1 VSAPEPSLSSTGGP
15 PTAAAKSVFP
25 GRFTAASDTK
35 RRWGRGWNE
44 LPKTTRWLITLLII
58 VFIYLL
64 PSLNLPILPT
74 QEADFTSLLAGTIVP
89 YIMIALGLNVVV
101 GMAGMLDL
109 GYVGFYAVGAYSLA
123 VLTTEHASVPWL
135 LAVFLS
141 IIISMFAGVLL
152 GAPTLRLRGDYLA
165 IVTLGF
171 GEIIRLLAQETDW
184 LGGSFGINNIKS
196 PPDIGPL
203 KFTGPD
209 RNLSFYYLAVTFVI
223 IVYFLL
229 HRLEDSRVGRAWT
242 AIREDEDAA
251 ELMGVPT
258 FRFKLWAFAIGAAV
272 GGLAGTMFASKARFI
287 IPDNFELKLS
297 ILFLAAVVLGGPGN
311 QIGVMVGAF
320 LVSYL
325 PERLRFLNTSRY
337 FWFGVLLMVM
347 MIFRPQGLIPRRLKA
362 RKLKKSEL
370 QEFEEDDTEEGF
382 GDEVVPTFVDVREGS
397 PDLEG
402 GARGTP

>member
-1 VSAPEPSLSSTGGP
+1 MTVPEPAAARSGP
-15 PTAAAKSVFP
+15 PTAAAKSAFP
-25 GRFTAASDTK
+25 GRFEAASDTK
-35 RRWGRGWNE
+35 RRWNRSWQE
-44 LPKTTRWLITLLII
+44 LPKPTRYLII
-58 VFIYLL
+58 ALVIAFIYLL
-64 PSLNLPILPT
+64 PSLDIPLIPT
-74 QEADFTSLLAGTIVP
+74 TTSDWTSLLAGTIVP

-101 GMAGMLDL
+101 GMAGLLDL

-123 VLTTEHASVPWL
+123 VLTTKHASVPWL

-141 IIISMFAGVLL
+141 IIVSMFAGLLL

-171 GEIIRLLAQETDW
+171 GEIIRLLAQETAW
-184 LGGSFGINNIKS
+184 LGESAGIGNIKS
-196 PPDIGPL
+196 PPNIGPL
-203 KFTGPD
+203 KFTGQD
-209 RNLSFYYLAVTFVI
+209 RNLSFYYLAVTFTI
-223 IVYFLL
+223 IVFFLL

-258 FRFKLWAFAIGAAV
+258 FRFKLLAFAIGAAV
-272 GGLAGTMFASKARFI
+272 GGLAGTLFASKNRFI
-287 IPDNFELKLS
+287 SPLNFELKLS

-311 QIGVMVGAF
+311 QIGVVLGAF

-337 FWFGVLLMVM
+337 FWFGIVLMLM
-347 MIFRPQGLIPRRLKA
+347 MIFRPQGLIPRKIKARRLKPA
-362 RKLKKSEL
+362 EL
-370 QEFEEDDTEEGF
+370 QEYEDDSEEGF
-382 GDEVVPTFVDVREGS
+382 GDEVVPPFIDVAEGS

-402 GARGTP
+402 GAHGAPA